1 MGYFKG
7 IATGAMLGAA
17 AGMLIS
23 PQLDKNTKRRLRR
36 SSNIM
41 MGTIGNMMDDMMR
54 KMR

>member
-7 IATGAMLGAA
+7 IATGAMIGAA

-23 PQLDKNTKRRLRR
+23 PQLDRHTKKRIRR
-36 SSNIM
+36 SSNMM
-41 MGTIGNMMDDMMR
+41 MGAIGNMMDDMMR